1 MLFATR
7 PWNLTFPLGLLGN
20 PSLFFAMDRGFHR
33 FRALGSLHFLES
45 TALTKGVQAAALFML
60 YHHCAKL
67 LDKLKQ
73 NDCHCKVK

>member
-7 PWNLTFPLGLLGN
+7 PWNLTFPLRLLRN
-20 PSLFFAMDRGFHR
+20 PSFFFAMDRGFHR

-73 NDCHCKVK
+73 NDCHCTVK